1 MAKVEAVI
9 GKEEGQHRLLV
20 KIGQKAFVVGSP
32 QSVPN
37 TVSRSHCSLS
47 VEYTDDQ
54 NRKVTKIKI
63 QNLKPQN
70 ITYVDG
76 QEVESKAIKENSHVQ
91 LGFDRYNMDLK
102 QVVDGMRKFLP
113 AAPPPPAKEYSL
125 KSLQKIWEEYD
136 EEKLRISDEAAK
148 NANRQKLQ
156 GILSM
161 SGMLIGFIPGIDQ
174 TVRIVIIAAALIV
187 ALFFFIKGSSDET
200 VQRKLHDLDEEF
212 RKRYVCPNPEC
223 RHFIGNI
230 PYDILR
236 QNNGCPHCKCKYK
249 E

>member
-20 KIGQKAFVVGSP
+20 KVGSKAFVVGIP

-37 TVSRSHCSLS
+37 TVSRIHCSLS
-47 VEYTDDQ
+47 VEYADTQ
-54 NRKVTKIKI
+54 ARKVTKIKI
-63 QNLKPQN
+63 QNLKSQN

-76 QEVESKAIKENSHVQ
+76 QEVEAKVIKEDSHVQ
-91 LGFDRYNMDLK
+91 LGCEHYSMDLK
-102 QVVDGMRKFLP
+102 QVIDGMRKFLP
-113 AAPPPPAKEYSL
+113 AAPPPPTAKYSISPL
-125 KSLQKIWEEYD
+125 MKIWQEYD

-148 NANRQKLQ
+148 NANRQRLQ

-161 SGMLIGFIPGIDQ
+161 SGMLIGFIPDIDQ
-174 TVRIVIIAAALIV
+174 TIRIVIIAAALLI
-187 ALFFFIKGSSDET
+187 AIFFFVKGSSDDT

-230 PYDILR
+230 PYDVLSH
-236 QNNGCPHCKCKYK
+236 NSGCSYCKCKYK

>member
-20 KIGQKAFVVGSP
+20 KIGQKAFPVGTP

-37 TVSRSHCSLS
+37 TVSRMHCSLS

-54 NRKVTKIKI
+54 ARKVTKIKI

-76 QEVESKAIKENSHVQ
+76 QEVESKSIKEISHVQ

-113 AAPPPPAKEYSL
+113 PLEGPVLPITHL
-125 KSLQKIWEEYD
+125 KKIWEEYD
-136 EEKLRISDEAAK
+136 EEKLRISDKAAK
-148 NANRQKLQ
+148 SANKQKLQ
-156 GILSM
+156 GLLSM
-161 SGMLIGFIPGIDQ
+161 SAMLIGCIPGIDEII
-174 TVRIVIIAAALIV
+174 RIIIIAAAFLV
-187 ALFFFIKGSSDET
+187 GLYFFIKGSSDDT

-212 RKRYVCPNPEC
+212 RKKYVCPNPEC
-223 RHFIGNI
+223 RHFLGQI
-230 PYDILR
+230 PYDVLR
-236 QNNGCPHCKCKYK
+236 QNSGCPHCKCKYK